1 MSWSL
6 FQLQCNNK
14 LGGGTQDS
22 SEFVKT
28 LMGEYHNSVKRHFDV
43 MSAGNTFTT
52 TPDLII
58 QALDIWTKLNS
69 MMPPGTVASV
79 NFLDQLKFII
89 PLGYWS
95 AASITGPMGFTQV
108 IFPGVW
114 IPVELKANLNFLV
127 MLSKISQLSQLH
139 IKTLFGVYTNS
150 ATGLVVPWS
159 GTSLMTVG

>member
-89 PLGYWS
+89 PVYWIGGV
-95 AASITGPMGFTQV
+95 ITGPLGVTSV
-108 IFPGVW
+108 IFPGIWV
-114 IPVELKANLNFLV
+114 PVELKANLNFLV
-127 MLSKISQLSQLH
+127 MLGKISQLSMLH
-139 IKTLFGVYTNS
+139 MKTMFGMYTNS

-159 GTSLMTVG
+159 GTALQTVP